1 MKVGINGF
9 GRIGRQVF
17 RILHERGVEVAL
29 INDLTDNKTL
39 AHLLKY
45 DSTYGRFP
53 GAVGYDE
60 ENLYVDG
67 KAIRATA
74 IKDPREIPWK
84 QAGVGVVVE
93 GSHIW
98 ADRPHG
104 GPQSTQRD
112 LIGGGQVPGS
122 KPMLAKA
129 FG

>member
-74 IKDPREIPWK
+74 SASRAGSSRSSG
-84 QAGVGVVVE
+84 AGVP
-93 GSHIW
+93 W
-98 ADRPHG
+98 ATA
-104 GPQSTQRD
+104 Q
-112 LIGGGQVPGS
+112 
-122 KPMLAKA
+122 
-129 FG
+129 